1 MTNFLIDIIMNP
13 PWMSCQGKLVDA
25 PNIPHTRE
33 KIDVLSSIFSCMR
46 NIYVFKKKMSCM
58 PDIFSPQ
65 ELLNGWK
72 NYRGWP
78 LISKEHWQLPLPF
91 QPKKEDKEKPFNID
105 DYLENYNSDMEKWD
119 TAS

>member
-1 MTNFLIDIIMNP
+1 MRREFLP
-13 PWMSCQGKLVDA
+13 A
-25 PNIPHTRE
+25 
-33 KIDVLSSIFSCMR
+33 VLSEEIKERILDYCHSDTRSIEDALVQVYNDTCTTDPESKQQ
-46 NIYVFKKKMSCM
+46 IAL
-58 PDIFSPQ
+58 FSPQ